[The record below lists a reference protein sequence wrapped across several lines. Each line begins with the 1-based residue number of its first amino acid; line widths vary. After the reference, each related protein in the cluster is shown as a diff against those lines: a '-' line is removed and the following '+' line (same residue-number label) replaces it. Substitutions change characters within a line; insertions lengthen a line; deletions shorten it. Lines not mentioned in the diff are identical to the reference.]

1 MRTKKPGRVSRATAT
16 LALAAAAVFGGT
28 LLTAVPAQAQQQQE
42 AVAQSV
48 FCPYRVTVN
57 VANVRSGAGTSH
69 LVRYHLYR
77 GDTVLA
83 TQSQTNGF
91 RMIRPGEWTAS
102 SNLTRTGGNCL
113 TS

>member
-1 MRTKKPGRVSRATAT
+1 MRAKKNGRVSRVAAP
-16 LALAAAAVFGGT
+16 LALAAAAVFGGA
-28 LLTAVPAQAQQQQE
+28 LLTAVPAQAQQQDT
-42 AVAQSV
+42 AAQSV

-69 LVRYHLYR
+69 SLVRHVYR
-77 GDTVLA
+77 NNEFFA

-102 SNLTRTGGNCL
+102 SNLTRTGGNCM
-113 TS
+113 TT